1 MDEQSLNHW
10 YDLLL
15 LFAISYNALEEVY
28 FSKWCLRLLT
38 STRDTQRQIANSSS
52 IFLIFINILKMI
64 MMQNIIL
71 SKVYEYLKKHPF
83 AFKECSYYIT
93 FCL

>member
-28 FSKWCLRLLT
+28 FSKLCLRLLT
-38 STRDTQRQIANSSS
+38 STGEMHKQIANSSN
-52 IFLIFINILKMI
+52 IFLIFSSILK
-64 MMQNIIL
+64 NDYVANKNL
-71 SKVYEYLKKHPF
+71 SKV
-83 AFKECSYYIT
+83 
-93 FCL
+93 